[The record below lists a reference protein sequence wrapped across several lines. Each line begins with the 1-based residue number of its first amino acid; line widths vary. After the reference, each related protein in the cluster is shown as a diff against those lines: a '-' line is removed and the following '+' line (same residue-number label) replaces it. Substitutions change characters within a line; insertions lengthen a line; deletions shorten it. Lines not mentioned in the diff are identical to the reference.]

1 MLRAIEG
8 NKGGKRWQLVCHC
21 VAILNRMIQESLTET
36 VTFQQRFQSGKGVNH
51 VDVLGKNVPSRENNT
66 DKGMREC
73 CT

>member
-1 MLRAIEG
+1 MLRAIEE
-8 NKGGKRWQLVCHC
+8 NKAGKRWQVVCHC

-51 VDVLGKNVPSRENNT
+51 VDVLGKNIPSRENNT
-66 DKGMREC
+66 DKGMRGY